1 MVFAAGSVG
10 MRMRLRYGRWHHG
23 LPRQDDMARFMLF
36 GQVGGDL
43 RMVDADIADE
53 TAQEPL

>member
-10 MRMRLRYGRWHHG
+10 MRMRLRCGRWHHG
-23 LPRQDDMARFMLF
+23 LSRQDDMARFMLF